1 MATSSWTGSMV
12 LLNGIL
18 DKVIILVIMFLA
30 LSFLKCCESCPSGF
44 VVYTENRTREG
55 RYALVVEYMRDKM
68 TETFLC

>member
-30 LSFLKCCESCPSGF
+30 LSFLKCCESCPK
-44 VVYTENRTREG
+44 
-55 RYALVVEYMRDKM
+55 AL
-68 TETFLC
+68 